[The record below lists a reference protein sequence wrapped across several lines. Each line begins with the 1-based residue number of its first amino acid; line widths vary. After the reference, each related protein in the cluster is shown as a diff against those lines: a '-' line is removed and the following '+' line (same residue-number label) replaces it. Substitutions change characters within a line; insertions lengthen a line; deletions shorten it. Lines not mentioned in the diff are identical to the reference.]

1 MDGQRSAAS
10 QPRKNS
16 SDDSFDKELFD
27 SSDDEADVSRFRHL
41 YDACDNPRS
50 NGSASSADKDSMN
63 ERGIGGKNLM
73 NGGQSPRKAPVP
85 HKRSNS
91 KVKKTEDRRK
101 KRRSQLVAKKTVMG
115 KRSKKRRS
123 KLVAKKTIMEQNWS
137 KERKLTLASPQ
148 KMKKMKLEGTL
159 VQYLEHCHYGEE
171 GEYLSSSPI
180 PNITFAKRNRKYI
193 NFAKVQAPFK
203 AQKYRSSKEIG
214 MVSK

>member
-101 KRRSQLVAKKTVMG
+101 KHLSKLVAKKTVM
-115 KRSKKRRS
+115 
-123 KLVAKKTIMEQNWS
+123 EQNCS
-137 KERKLTLASPQ
+137 KER

-159 VQYLEHCHYGEE
+159 VQNLEHCHYGEE

-180 PNITFAKRNRKYI
+180 PNNTFAK
-193 NFAKVQAPFK
+193 
-203 AQKYRSSKEIG
+203 
-214 MVSK
+214 

>member
-41 YDACDNPRS
+41 YETCDNPRS

-63 ERGIGGKNLM
+63 ERGIGGKNLT

-85 HKRSNS
+85 HKRSNENS
-91 KVKKTEDRRK
+91 KVKKTEARRK
-101 KRRSQLVAKKTVMG
+101 KP
-115 KRSKKRRS
+115 RSK
-123 KLVAKKTIMEQNWS
+123 
-137 KERKLTLASPQ
+137 ASPQ

-159 VQYLEHCHYGEE
+159 VQNLEHCHYGEE

-180 PNITFAKRNRKYI
+180 PNNTFAK
-193 NFAKVQAPFK
+193 
-203 AQKYRSSKEIG
+203 
-214 MVSK
+214 

>member
-16 SDDSFDKELFD
+16 SDDSFHKELFD

-50 NGSASSADKDSMN
+50 NGSASSADEDSMN

-101 KRRSQLVAKKTVMG
+101 KVG
-115 KRSKKRRS
+115 
-123 KLVAKKTIMEQNWS
+123 
-137 KERKLTLASPQ
+137 RKLL
-148 KMKKMKLEGTL
+148 
-159 VQYLEHCHYGEE
+159 
-171 GEYLSSSPI
+171 
-180 PNITFAKRNRKYI
+180 RR
-193 NFAKVQAPFK
+193 
-203 AQKYRSSKEIG
+203 R
-214 MVSK
+214 